1 MTPETRKSREFPSS
15 TASNDIAV
23 GRNRSRWRLMAMA
36 VLCAAA
42 ATAVVAAVQWKWLQ
56 RREAGRPSADP
67 ASAAAGAAAT
77 AQPAKSPKSANSV
90 DAASAAANNSQQ
102 FAGAAGSG
110 AAGSGAAGHT
120 ATGAVV
126 SVDGAR
132 AERSAVL
139 SAAAR
144 KRSPIEALL
153 LAVEAERSLG
163 KQPTDA
169 VGGLVEQSLRDAI
182 DHCSGFALGG
192 HREPIR
198 QFAISSDGQRVVTV
212 SDRVR
217 GWDLARGHG
226 PIPGPKGFREFALPT
241 SPTLAPTLPPSLP
254 PTTVV
259 RLTADGGA
267 IELVTAAGEVWWW
280 EWAAPELPARIVAL
294 PGLRGPLRT
303 AIFCDWPSAGS
314 AAAPP
319 PATETAWLATCDALG
334 GVVVWRRGEAE
345 AAERRA
351 ELAQGG
357 VGGLALSGNGRFL
370 ATAGGVAQVWD
381 LAAAN
386 VPLRATLLAP
396 KHFEFQRIA
405 ASALGDWVA
414 AVDVADNLFVW
425 RWWDNA
431 ADDGDLTAP
440 PVPMSP
446 SNSTTSGTP
455 SLSATG
461 NAGSTPTKPAR
472 PVVVDTQPELS
483 EGIGGAVSALVLD
496 PATRWV
502 AVASVDRAVR
512 VFNLA
517 EAMPGR
523 ATLSHAAPVRD
534 LALSPT
540 GEWLFSRDDA
550 GSTAIWRMDHEIF
563 DPRINPRPAATLRG
577 MASDSSVSRGAAT
590 AGSPSASRFASAA
603 DGATGLRIAGGWL
616 ASVDGD
622 GQLRGWVL
630 GAGNGAGVGPIA
642 LPLDTLPISGGPWK
656 ALAWAVSPRGDRVAA
671 LIAGAAEATRSIEVW
686 RIDSGRGF
694 VLEQALAVDIA
705 PTVANALAAPG
716 AVELLFS
723 GTGDA
728 LALLAAAPVR
738 TVGADS
744 AENGEAASASGSR
757 APAEGAIGHVS
768 LWRIADPDASTRIPR
783 ASDFQLVEPLS
794 DLRFGANWLLGL
806 TPNGRLRIWSRST
819 DGADDFIE
827 RTVAT
832 HAPARELR
840 LSPRGQRL
848 ALLHDPPSSSNAAA
862 VISAWGPPAEAD
874 GAWTQTGSW
883 PCGTA
888 SPSFQLGDR
897 WLVVGERTAAG
908 DGLLRGFS
916 VAAGTTGRWDLRFP
930 TPPEFRLSRD
940 GERLLVIA
948 EGMVRYYEMGD
959 APRQRAAVRIGDGGD
974 VAGAGNSRPW
984 TWSADGRW
992 FAVRSGETLAWWDL
1006 DAGES
1011 PPRLSAEVLLNDCQR
1026 LFFDSHS
1033 DFFMALDERGLA
1045 RVCPTR
1051 RGDWVAAARRSA
1063 GRNFTFEEW
1072 SAAFG
1077 RSGEPYR
1084 ETFAGWGPG
1093 GVALRSPTRAAQSRD
1108 VQKDTVTVATDENQ
1122 GKAILRY
1129 HVESLP
1135 SLANADQAAAIVRE
1149 AWRAWESVGP
1159 IRAVEVSATQR
1170 PHVVIRAERLDGP
1183 AGAPAHGQLGRPGEG
1198 VTLELRFDVEQTWTE
1213 DLLRLVAT
1221 HELGHLLGL
1230 EHTATPGQLM
1240 SDSVPDGVRTPQA
1253 EDIQRLRMLWSP

>member
-1 MTPETRKSREFPSS
+1 
-15 TASNDIAV
+15 
-23 GRNRSRWRLMAMA
+23 MAMA

-42 ATAVVAAVQWKWLQ
+42 ATSVVAAVQWKWLQ
-56 RREAGRPSADP
+56 RREEVKPSADS
-67 ASAAAGAAAT
+67 ASAAAT
-77 AQPAKSPKSANSV
+77 AKPAKPANSD
-90 DAASAAANNSQQ
+90 DAASAAANNSQKVS
-102 FAGAAGSG
+102 AAAGP
-110 AAGSGAAGHT
+110 AAPDAAT
-120 ATGAVV
+120 AGGDAA
-126 SVDGAR
+126 VDGAR
-132 AERSAVL
+132 SERAAVL

-163 KQPTDA
+163 KQPTGA
-169 VGGLVEQSLRDAI
+169 VGELVEQSLRDAV

-192 HREPIR
+192 HREPVR
-198 QFAISSDGQRVVTV
+198 LFAISGDGQRVVTV

-217 GWDLARGHG
+217 GWDVARGQG
-226 PIPGPKGFREFALPT
+226 PMPGPKGFREFALP
-241 SPTLAPTLPPSLP
+241 PSLALP
-254 PTTVV
+254 ATTAL
-259 RLTADGGA
+259 RLTADGGT

-280 EWAAPELPARIVAL
+280 EWSAPELPARIVAL
-294 PGLRGPLRT
+294 PGVRGPLRT
-303 AIFCDWPSAGS
+303 AIFCDWPPAGS
-314 AAAPP
+314 AAALP

-334 GVVVWRRGEAE
+334 GVVVWRRGESE

-357 VGGLALSGNGRFL
+357 IGGLALSGNGRFL

-396 KHFEFQRIA
+396 KHFEFRRIA

-425 RWWDNA
+425 RWWDGGS
-431 ADDGDLTAP
+431 DDGDLTAP
-440 PVPMSP
+440 PVPNSP
-446 SNSTTSGTP
+446 STSTTVGTP
-455 SLSATG
+455 MLPATAK
-461 NAGSTPTKPAR
+461 AGSSPTKTAW
-472 PVVVDTQPELS
+472 PVVVDAQPERA

-512 VFNLA
+512 VFHLA
-517 EAMPGR
+517 EAMPER

-550 GSTAIWRMDHEIF
+550 GSTAIWRMDQELF

-577 MASDSSVSRGAAT
+577 VASDTSVTRGAAT
-590 AGSPSASRFASAA
+590 ASGATGSREAIAA
-603 DGATGLRIAGGWL
+603 DGATGLRVAGGWL
-616 ASVDGD
+616 ASIDGD
-622 GQLRGWVL
+622 GQLRGWIL
-630 GAGNGAGVGPIA
+630 GAGNGAGVGPVA
-642 LPLDTLPISGGPWK
+642 LPLDTLPIPGGPWK
-656 ALAWAVSPRGDRVAA
+656 ALAWAFSPRGDRVAA

-694 VLEQALAVDIA
+694 VLEQALAVDTA

-738 TVGADS
+738 NSGVDS
-744 AENGEAASASGSR
+744 AGNPEAGAASGSR
-757 APAEGAIGHVS
+757 NPAEGAIGHVS

-783 ASDFQLVEPLS
+783 ASDFQLAEPLS

-806 TPNGRLRIWSRST
+806 TPNGRLRIWSRSNE
-819 DGADDFIE
+819 DADDFLE

-848 ALLHDPPSSSNAAA
+848 ALLHDSPAGSNAAA
-862 VISAWGPPAEAD
+862 VISAWGPPAEAA

-888 SPSFQLGDR
+888 LPSFQLGDR

-916 VAAGTTGRWDLRFP
+916 VGGGTARRWDLRFP

-948 EGMVRYYEMGD
+948 EGMVRCYEIGD
-959 APRQRAAVRIGDGGD
+959 APRQRAAVRIGDGSD
-974 VAGAGNSRPW
+974 TAGGGSSRPW

-992 FAVRSGETLAWWDL
+992 FAVLDGQSLAWWDL

-1011 PPRLSAEVLLNDCQR
+1011 PPRLSADLLLNDCQR
-1026 LFFDSHS
+1026 LFFDSHG
-1033 DFFMALDERGLA
+1033 DFFMALDERGLT

-1051 RGDWVAAARRSA
+1051 RGDWVTAARRAA
-1063 GRNFTFEEW
+1063 GRNFTVEEW

-1084 ETFAGWGPG
+1084 ETFAGWGLG
-1093 GVALRSPTRAAQSRD
+1093 GVALQAPTRTAQSRD
-1108 VQKDTVTVATDENQ
+1108 LQDDTATIGETQ
-1122 GKAILRY
+1122 GKTILRY
-1129 HVESLP
+1129 HLESLP
-1135 SLANADQAAAIVRE
+1135 KLAEADRAAAIVRE
-1149 AWRAWESVGP
+1149 AWRAWEAVGP

-1183 AGAPAHGQLGRPGEG
+1183 AGAPAHGQLGRPREG
-1198 VTLELRFDVEQTWTE
+1198 VTLELRFDAEQAWTE

-1240 SDSVPDGVRTPQA
+1240 SDSVPDGVRTPQV
-1253 EDIQRLRMLWSP
+1253 EDIQRLRALWSP